1 MGASGYAGA
10 ELMRIL
16 AWHPEF
22 DVSVATAASN
32 AGAQLADLHPGLAAL
47 GDITLAPTSADV
59 LLGLDF
65 VFVALPH
72 GESAALTSLLPP
84 DQRVVD
90 LGADHRLR
98 SPDDWAHY
106 YGAGEAAE
114 PWTYGLPELA
124 GRASEVADS
133 HKVASPGCYAT
144 AMQLSVAPL
153 LESGLVVPT
162 DVVTVAASGT
172 SGAGR
177 KASIALSAT
186 EVMGSMSAYK
196 VGGVH
201 QHTAEVVQEL
211 SAIAGRDVT
220 LSFTP
225 LLAPMPRGILATTT
239 MRTGQGVTLEDVR
252 EAFDVYYASS
262 PFVQFLPDGRWPTTA
277 ATAGTN
283 CAHLQA
289 AVDERS
295 GRVVVVAAIDN
306 LGKGAAGQAVQNAN
320 LMCGFPETTG
330 LDLLGVTP

>member
-1 MGASGYAGA
+1 MTEVVDTIRGILTDTSNR
-10 ELMRIL
+10 MQHIRSIQFL
-16 AWHPEF
+16 AWNTPDEIPEK
-22 DVSVATAASN
+22 
-32 AGAQLADLHPGLAAL
+32 
-47 GDITLAPTSADV
+47 
-59 LLGLDF
+59 
-65 VFVALPH
+65 
-72 GESAALTSLLPP
+72 
-84 DQRVVD
+84 
-90 LGADHRLR
+90 
-98 SPDDWAHY
+98 Y
-106 YGAGEAAE
+106 
-114 PWTYGLPELA
+114 
-124 GRASEVADS
+124 
-133 HKVASPGCYAT
+133 
-144 AMQLSVAPL
+144 
-153 LESGLVVPT
+153 
-162 DVVTVAASGT
+162 
-172 SGAGR
+172 
-177 KASIALSAT
+177 
-186 EVMGSMSAYK
+186 
-196 VGGVH
+196 
-201 QHTAEVVQEL
+201 AEVVQEL

-283 CAHLQA
+283 CGHLQA